1 MGEIE
6 LKKASDSKCLCRRC
20 YRHRMPFCQLANG
33 LSQHFAEQP
42 LYRPTLCCLH
52 LCVLHF
58 SKLFFLFLFCIQP
71 RGGGHCSL
79 SLGLFPGHKDSSM
92 TSLLEQTVAQPTQSK
107 VCAIN
112 GTSKVIFYVG
122 PEFKLLQTINLS
134 KHGSTNTSC
143 SPNLKWSK

>member
-1 MGEIE
+1 MK
-6 LKKASDSKCLCRRC
+6 LKKAPGSKCLCRRC

-33 LSQHFAEQP
+33 LSQHFAERSLSIAPHFVVCIFVSYIFPNCFFVSFLHSASLRRP
-42 LYRPTLCCLH
+42 LL
-52 LCVLHF
+52 
-58 SKLFFLFLFCIQP
+58 
-71 RGGGHCSL
+71 L

-122 PEFKLLQTINLS
+122 PEFKLLQTMNLS
-134 KHGSTNTSC
+134 KHGSANTSC
-143 SPNLKWSK
+143 SPNLK

>member
-58 SKLFFLFLFCIQP
+58 SQLFFFVPFLHSASLRRP
-71 RGGGHCSL
+71 LLL

-134 KHGSTNTSC
+134 KHGRTNTSC
-143 SPNLKWSK
+143 SPNLK

>member
-1 MGEIE
+1 MQALLSTSNAI
-6 LKKASDSKCLCRRC
+6 LSTCQRTFPAFCRAASLSPHTLLSASLCPTFFQIVFFVSFLHSASLRR
-20 YRHRMPFCQLANG
+20 
-33 LSQHFAEQP
+33 P
-42 LYRPTLCCLH
+42 LL
-52 LCVLHF
+52 
-58 SKLFFLFLFCIQP
+58 
-71 RGGGHCSL
+71 L

-143 SPNLKWSK
+143 SPNLK